1 MASLSAS
8 LETQRRSLLALEGEA
23 HALADRLP
31 DLLLEAMRISNT
43 IAHGIHGRRRPGPGE
58 TFWQFRQFQ
67 SSDGA
72 NLIDW
77 RRSASSDH
85 LFVREREWEAAHT
98 VWLWPDLSPSMQ
110 FRSHIA
116 PVSKRDRALVLMLA
130 ASELLVRGGE
140 RVGLLGLTR
149 PSASRATTTK
159 LAETIAAEANG
170 PVLSASLPPPERL
183 ARFSG
188 IFLISDFLDPLEQ
201 IEQRLNALA
210 TDGVSGHL
218 IQVLDPAEETLPYQ
232 GRAEFFGLEGN
243 ERWLADRA
251 ESLRTKYQA
260 RLATHRD
267 GLSDITRRLGWSL
280 LVHRTDRP
288 AAAALLSLL
297 ARLQGAAGD
306 YRSINASQFGGAR

>member
-1 MASLSAS
+1 MASPSAS
-8 LETQRRSLLALEGEA
+8 LEKQRRQVLALEGEA
-23 HALADRLP
+23 HGLADRLP
-31 DLLLEAMRISNT
+31 ELLLEAMRISNT

-67 SSDGA
+67 SSDAA

-110 FRSHIA
+110 FRSHLA

-149 PSASRATTTK
+149 PSASRVTTTK
-159 LAETIAAEANG
+159 LAETIAAEASG
-170 PVLSASLPPPERL
+170 SVLSASLPPPQRL

-188 IFLISDFLDPLEQ
+188 IFLFSDFLDPLDE
-201 IEQRLNALA
+201 IEQRLKALA

-232 GRAEFFGLEGN
+232 GRAEFLGLEGD

-251 ESLRTKYQA
+251 ESLRSKYQA
-260 RLATHRD
+260 RLAAHRD
-267 GLSDITRRLGWSL
+267 GLTDITRRLGWSL
-280 LVHRTDRP
+280 LLNRTDRP

-306 YRSINASQFGGAR
+306 YRSLNASQFGGAR